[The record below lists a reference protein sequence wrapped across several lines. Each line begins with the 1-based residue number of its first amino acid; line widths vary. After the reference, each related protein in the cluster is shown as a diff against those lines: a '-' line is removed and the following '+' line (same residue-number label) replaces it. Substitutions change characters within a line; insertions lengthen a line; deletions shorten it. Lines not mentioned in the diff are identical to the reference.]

1 MRIAGDLLHLDEL
14 SGVQVPDRS
23 TAVREDASPGARD
36 VRVLRIAGA
45 SIGLTAA
52 NRMSLAV
59 GDAHRTF
66 LGESDAPDIR
76 LQADWADLSAEG
88 SGEEIFDAGVWKLAR
103 RGDEYV
109 FRFFTPL
116 CGEIPYKEMVV
127 GADYARGRVGLHAE
141 FYAPEQPIDPLEYPL
156 DELLL
161 VHYLAHRGGVVL
173 HACGIVDESGL
184 GYLFVGHSGAGKTT
198 TALLWE
204 GRPGVRVLSDDRI
217 IVRRDRDEILMH
229 GTPWHGTGR
238 LSMPASAPIAAIFFL
253 EHGEANKLSPVPPS
267 VAVAD
272 LVARSFL
279 AFHDRDGVD
288 AAVALLGDVVSR
300 VPYLGFSFKP
310 DESAVETVRSWAERR
325 ADG

>member
-1 MRIAGDLLHLDEL
+1 VQGDAA
-14 SGVQVPDRS
+14 Q
-23 TAVREDASPGARD
+23 AARD
-36 VRVLRIAGA
+36 VQVLRIAGA
-45 SIGLTAA
+45 SIGLAA
-52 NRMSLAV
+52 TSRMCIAV

-76 LQADWADLSAEG
+76 LQADWADLSAG
-88 SGEEIFDAGVWKLAR
+88 GAGEEIFDAGVWKLTR

-116 CGEIPYKEMVV
+116 CGEIPYKELVV
-127 GADYARGRVGLHAE
+127 GADYARGCVGLHSE
-141 FYAPEQPIDPLEYPL
+141 FYAPERPVDPLEYPL

-217 IVRRDRDEILMH
+217 IVRHDHEGLLMH

-238 LSMPASAPIAAIFFL
+238 LSMAASAPITAIFFL
-253 EHGEANKLSPVPPS
+253 EHGEANKLSPVLPS
-267 VAVAD
+267 VAVAE

-279 AFHDRDGVD
+279 AFHDRTGIDTV
-288 AAVALLGDVVSR
+288 VALLGDVVSR
-300 VPYLGFSFKP
+300 VPCLGFSFKP
-310 DESAVETVRSWAERR
+310 DETAVETVRSWAERR